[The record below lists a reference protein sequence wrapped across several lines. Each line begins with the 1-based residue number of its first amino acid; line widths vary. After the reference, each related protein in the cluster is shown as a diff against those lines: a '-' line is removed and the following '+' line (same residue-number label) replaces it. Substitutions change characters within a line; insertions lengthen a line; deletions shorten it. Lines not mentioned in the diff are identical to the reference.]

1 MFRCLAVRAE
11 KELNWEDPRFID
23 ALEVEN
29 NNLQKRITDC
39 KSSIMMVTSFDKR
52 TTQVWNCWRHQDIL
66 YCIML

>member
-52 TTQVWNCWRHQDIL
+52 TTQV
-66 YCIML
+66 

>member
-1 MFRCLAVRAE
+1 MFRYLAVRAE

-52 TTQVWNCWRHQDIL
+52 TTQVWNYWRHQDIL
-66 YCIML
+66 YCIMM